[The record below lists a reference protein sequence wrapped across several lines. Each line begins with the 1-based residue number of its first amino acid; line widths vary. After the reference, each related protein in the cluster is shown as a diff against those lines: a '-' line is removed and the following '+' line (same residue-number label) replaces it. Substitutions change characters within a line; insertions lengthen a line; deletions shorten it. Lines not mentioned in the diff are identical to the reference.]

1 MTQKETQEKKEVNI
15 YDFDVENLIRSK
27 KLRQDE
33 CESRYFKLLTAE
45 QDLKNA
51 ENQLWLNTDFKAQG
65 LTNDKMRS
73 AFVSD
78 AVSDLRLK
86 VAFAKY
92 ELKLHENSLILIND
106 LIALRM
112 QEVKPE

>member
-1 MTQKETQEKKEVNI
+1 
-15 YDFDVENLIRSK
+15 
-27 KLRQDE
+27 
-33 CESRYFKLLTAE
+33 
-45 QDLKNA
+45 
-51 ENQLWLNTDFKAQG
+51 
-65 LTNDKMRS
+65 MRS

-112 QEVKPE
+112 KEVKNE